1 MTSPYKLR
9 HRLQKHDSRWT
20 LARKSI
26 LDILSR
32 TSKHMSAKE
41 IFTSLLENYPG
52 ISLST
57 VYRTLDLLSRMGL
70 IQRLDIGDGQIRYEY
85 RSNEKK
91 DHHHHFICK
100 KCGKIVDYSDFI
112 DEELDLIKKAEE
124 NLARKYHF
132 IVHDH
137 NIEFYG
143 LCKDCQ

>member
-1 MTSPYKLR
+1 MTSPYKWRHQLR
-9 HRLQKHDSRWT
+9 RHDSRWT

-57 VYRTLDLLSRMGL
+57 VYRTLDLLARMGL
-70 IQRLDIGDGQIRYEY
+70 INRLDIGDGQIRYEY

-100 KCGKIVDYSDFI
+100 KCGKIVDYNDFV
-112 DEELDLIKKAEE
+112 DEELDLVRKAEK

-143 LCKDCQ
+143 LCKDCR